1 MQLNITSNLE
11 EFVVGWLMIWVMV
24 RGHLPFPL
32 PGLSST
38 SKKTLEKESN
48 FSFLVYYQLDKII
61 SMDVVEHCFHQLL
74 LESLIMMNID
84 FWSKSFKKRE

>member
-1 MQLNITSNLE
+1 MAETYENHFGNITLNKIKKMYIKQCNLTLQEQTATIPLGHAANITSNLE

-38 SKKTLEKESN
+38 NKKTLEK
-48 FSFLVYYQLDKII
+48 D
-61 SMDVVEHCFHQLL
+61 
-74 LESLIMMNID
+74 
-84 FWSKSFKKRE
+84 